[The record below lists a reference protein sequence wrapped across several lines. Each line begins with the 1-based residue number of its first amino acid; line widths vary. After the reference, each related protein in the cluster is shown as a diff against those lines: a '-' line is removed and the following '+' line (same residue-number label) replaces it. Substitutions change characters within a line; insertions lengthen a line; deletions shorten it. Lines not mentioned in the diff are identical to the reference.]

1 MCRACLY
8 GISILYC
15 IIRNYNYDDAFL
27 QFNVVSKFSLSF
39 SLVFVHTEVK
49 EGEKTE
55 TIKQHLQ
62 KLNQGQATDLLKF

>member
-15 IIRNYNYDDAFL
+15 VIRNYNYDDAFL
-27 QFNVVSKFSLSF
+27 QFNVVSKFLLSF
-39 SLVFVHTEVK
+39 SLVFVHSEGK
-49 EGEKTE
+49 EKEIEREGGGEKTE

-62 KLNQGQATDLLKF
+62 KLN